1 VPREVTL
8 PQPVATM
15 GQSQLARRA
24 RLTDAVIEMV
34 AEQDPDRIQMRDVA
48 ERSGVALAT
57 AYRYFSSKDHLLA
70 ASWAAWQRRLTDRV
84 RGEIS
89 GSSIRRRTDNGSS
102 PDETVADQVVAYVH
116 RELRAF
122 QRHPNFAKLVS
133 HVQASNDPFASEE
146 MASIGSD
153 NLGLLIEMMDG
164 VPAEVAEPASTAI
177 NAVLGTSLNN
187 WSTGRVALSHVY
199 STTEAVIRLVLRGY

>member
-1 VPREVTL
+1 MTL

-84 RGEIS
+84 RGELS
-89 GSSIRRRTDNGSS
+89 GDSARRRSQ
-102 PDETVADQVVAYVH
+102 PQAEETVADRVVAYVH

-146 MASIGSD
+146 MAVISSD
-153 NLGLLIEMMDG
+153 NLGLLIEVMDG
-164 VPAEVAEPASTAI
+164 VPADVAEPAATAI
-177 NAVLGTSLNN
+177 NAVLGTYLGN
-187 WSTGRVALSHVY
+187 WSTGRVALSSVF